1 MAQEIAEFEEQR
13 KEEREKEQQ
22 EIQELR
28 EKRVMYLMLVK
39 KRKSCCQVKLFKV
52 KLNGLNYITCKQS

>member
-22 EIQELR
+22 EIQALR
-28 EKRVMYLMLVK
+28 EKRVSVF
-39 KRKSCCQVKLFKV
+39 VH
-52 KLNGLNYITCKQS
+52 